1 MRRIEPSAKNE
12 LTLLAPLDGSRLAE
26 GALPAAVALA
36 RRLPARITLLHAI
49 ERNAPESVHGERH
62 LRDVAE
68 AEGYLAEVAGRLA
81 ARGIAADWHVH
92 VVPVGDIARS
102 IATHANEQQAAL
114 IVLSTHEVTD
124 PRSWLMGAVAQDVI
138 RFAMAPALVVRTR
151 RKDEPRLF
159 DAAAVIVAMDSEQQG
174 VAALPAAIM
183 LARALQI
190 PLRLLAV
197 VPTVETITGDQAAA
211 ARLMPSGARVAF
223 DATAAEMAALLQEL
237 QVRLRE
243 IAPDLEV
250 TAEVARGD
258 PAQVMA
264 ARTRDQRAILA
275 LATHGRAGLD
285 ALWEGSTGG
294 ITIARSDGP
303 FLLVHPEPADS
314 TLAPKP

>member
-1 MRRIEPSAKNE
+1 MRRIEATDKHE
-12 LTLLAPLDGSRLAE
+12 VTLLAPLDGSNLAE
-26 GALPAAVALA
+26 SALPAVVALA
-36 RRLPARITLLHAI
+36 RRLPARATLLHAI

-62 LRDVAE
+62 LRDAAE
-68 AEGYLAEVAGRLA
+68 AERYLAEVADRLA
-81 ARGIAADWHVH
+81 AQGITADWHVH

-102 IATHANEQQAAL
+102 IAAHANEQPAAL
-114 IVLSTHEVTD
+114 IVLSTHDATD
-124 PRSWLMGAVAQDVI
+124 PRSWLIGAVAQEVI
-138 RFAMAPALVVRTR
+138 RFAMAPVLALRTG
-151 RKDEPRLF
+151 RKGEPPPF
-159 DAAAVIVAMDSEQQG
+159 DPAGIIVAIDSEQQG
-174 VAALPAAIM
+174 IAALPAAIM

-197 VPTVETITGDQAAA
+197 VPTVETITGDQAVS

-223 DATAAEMAALLQEL
+223 DATAEEMADLLQRV
-237 QVRLRE
+237 QRRLRE

-250 TAEVARGD
+250 AADVARGD

-294 ITIARSDGP
+294 LAIARSAGP

-314 TLAPKP
+314 TLAP

>member
-1 MRRIEPSAKNE
+1 MRRIDLPTTDDAI
-12 LTLLAPLDGSRLAE
+12 LLVPLDGSRLAE
-26 GALPAAVALA
+26 GALPAVTVLA
-36 RRLPARITLLHAI
+36 RRLPARLTLLHTI

-68 AEGYLAEVAGRLA
+68 AESYLAEVAGRLA
-81 ARGIAADWHVH
+81 AEGVAADWHVH

-102 IATHANEQQAAL
+102 IAAHANEQHAAL
-114 IVLSTHEVTD
+114 IVLTTHEAAD

-138 RFAMAPALVVRTR
+138 HFATSPVLVIRPGRKGEERSFAPA
-151 RKDEPRLF
+151 
-159 DAAAVIVAMDSEQQG
+159 AIIVAMDGEQQG
-174 VAALPAAIM
+174 VAALPAAIT
-183 LARALQI
+183 LAQALQV

-223 DATAAEMAALLQEL
+223 DVSAEEMLS
-237 QVRLRE
+237 QVQQVQKRIRQ
-243 IAPDLEV
+243 IAPDLDV

-258 PAQVMA
+258 PAQVIA
-264 ARTRDQRAILA
+264 ARTREQRAILA

-294 ITIARSDGP
+294 ITITRSQGP
-303 FLLVHPEPADS
+303 FLLVHPEPSDS
-314 TLAPKP
+314 TLAGEP